1 MHHPSKHLVLKE
13 GALEKIV
20 SKTLLKNFNDVDE
33 MTSFI
38 TFALLTLSNQ
48 GVIKPRLDVWLD
60 DVINEYLITQY
71 EEENGNDVNER

>member
-13 GALEKIV
+13 GELEKIV
-20 SKTLLKNFNDVDE
+20 SKTLLKEFNDVDE
-33 MTSFI
+33 MTSFV

-71 EEENGNDVNER
+71 EEENGNDVSK